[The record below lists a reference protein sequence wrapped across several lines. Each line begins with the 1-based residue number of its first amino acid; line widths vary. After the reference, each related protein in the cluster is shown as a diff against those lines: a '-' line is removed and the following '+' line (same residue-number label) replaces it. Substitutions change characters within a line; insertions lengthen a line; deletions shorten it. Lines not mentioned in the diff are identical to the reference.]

1 MFLGGE
7 GMGRDQMVNFFFL
20 FFFFSPSLM
29 ICGIAYLVLS
39 ACFFLYY

>member
-7 GMGRDQMVNFFFL
+7 GMGRDCMVNFFS
-20 FFFFSPSLM
+20 FSFPLSPM